1 MNKIGTSVP
10 LLRTKEVAELW
21 AVDPATV
28 LRKVKSGLLPA
39 IRLSRR
45 GSLRFRVEDV
55 EAFTKGPAR

>member
-1 MNKIGTSVP
+1 